1 MSSQQQNQTREPK
14 LQNGGGPISP
24 QAFPLLHDEYRD
36 RLLNSM
42 TAVTR
47 NREIAEDITAEAFTA
62 AFENL
67 AGFRGE
73 SSFYTWLYKI
83 GLNLA
88 GDWRRRNKGIS
99 LESIDRPDAKELGEP
114 DVLVETLE
122 HGERCLQLRQALR
135 HIPTVYRRTLMDHF
149 VRGYSVKRIASQDRV
164 PVGTVLSRMFTAK
177 RLLREAWG

>member
-47 NREIAEDITAEAFTA
+47 NRETAEDITAAAFTA

-67 AGFRGE
+67 AAFRGE
-73 SSFYTWLYKI
+73 SGFYTWLYKI
-83 GLNLA
+83 AFNEA
-88 GDWRRRNKGIS
+88 RNWHRRNHGVS
-99 LESIDRPDAKELGEP
+99 LESIDRPDAKDLMEP
-114 DVLVETLE
+114 DVQLE
-122 HGERCLQLRQALR
+122 SLERSECGSHVWAALR
-135 HIPTVYRRTLMDHF
+135 RVPAVYRQTLVDHF
-149 VRGYSVKRIASQDRV
+149 LCGYSVKQMSRRQRV

-177 RLLREAWG
+177 RLLREAWD